1 MRIIIT
7 IGPVATDIASRRYL
21 THAQFIEYEEGRRR
35 YGLNRLSSN
44 EIEATWGMQL
54 EDPHVPKDV
63 VEGQARIRV
72 GLWTDLFD
80 RDESIHKVF
89 RSKRNL
95 GPLESG
101 SQPKAIR
108 LSAKTKTKES

>member
-1 MRIIIT
+1 M
-7 IGPVATDIASRRYL
+7 
-21 THAQFIEYEEGRRR
+21 
-35 YGLNRLSSN
+35 
-44 EIEATWGMQL
+44 
-54 EDPHVPKDV
+54 
-63 VEGQARIRV
+63 
-72 GLWTDLFD
+72 FD

-89 RSKRNL
+89 RSIRNL

>member
-1 MRIIIT
+1 
-7 IGPVATDIASRRYL
+7 
-21 THAQFIEYEEGRRR
+21 
-35 YGLNRLSSN
+35 
-44 EIEATWGMQL
+44 MQL

-80 RDESIHKVF
+80 RDEAIKKEVF
-89 RSKRNL
+89 KKYATWARQ
-95 GPLESG
+95 SG

-108 LSAKTKTKES
+108 LSAKTKTKEG

>member
-1 MRIIIT
+1 M
-7 IGPVATDIASRRYL
+7 GK
-21 THAQFIEYEEGRRR
+21 
-35 YGLNRLSSN
+35 
-44 EIEATWGMQL
+44 QL
-54 EDPHVPKDV
+54 EDDPHVPKDV
-63 VEGQARIRV
+63 VEGQARLRV

-89 RSKRNL
+89 RSIRNL